1 MYQQNARERSGLRV
15 PNVLSSVLLAGFL
28 IVPANTHAQQE
39 RTAPPQE
46 RRQEPQREGQ
56 RPIRTKNQKL
66 LQMHSS
72 DMIADLVV
80 MELAERSSFYPHMKV
95 SVEQGVVTLS
105 GKVRS
110 ETAEH
115 RALRIARRTPAVIS
129 VRDHL
134 EVDPALRK
142 TDKPVGV
149 EAELAKAVAQQIAAS
164 LEGAKAGKD
173 WWYDGWRVEGRDN
186 TWSLVVEVTEPGRV
200 VLEGELPELDLAA
213 QAILKAVEVGGVQN
227 LQSEL
232 EIDDAFYRY
241 HPFPYY
247 GSPFAYPFAYYP
259 FHPYALGHP
268 YAPTAAVT
276 PQR

>member
-1 MYQQNARERSGLRV
+1 MYQQDARERSGLRV
-15 PNVLSSVLLAGFL
+15 PNVLSSVLLTGFL
-28 IVPANTHAQQE
+28 LAPAITHAQQK
-39 RTAPPQE
+39 RTAPPEE
-46 RRQEPQREGQ
+46 RRQEPQRGGQ
-56 RPIRTKNQKL
+56 RATRERNQKL
-66 LQMHSS
+66 LQMHSN

-95 SVEQGVVTLS
+95 SVDQGVVTLS

-129 VRDHL
+129 VRDQL
-134 EVDPALRK
+134 EVDPALKK
-142 TDKPVGV
+142 TDKPVGN
-149 EAELAKAVAQQIAAS
+149 EAELAKAVAQEIAAS
-164 LEGAKAGKD
+164 MEGAKAGKD
-173 WWYDGWRVEGRDN
+173 WWYNGWRVEGRDN

-200 VLEGELPELDLAA
+200 VLEGELPGLDLAA
-213 QAILKAVEVGGVQN
+213 QAIVTAVEVGGVQN

-232 EIDDAFYRY
+232 ELDDAFYRY

-268 YAPTAAVT
+268 YAPTAAT
-276 PQR
+276 PEQS